1 MADTTYIITAT
12 YPDGR
17 PYRDALGKHATVG
30 GGVAAYGEKDR
41 DQRMAAIRAAGLV
54 PHARK
59 A

>member
-1 MADTTYIITAT
+1 MPTQTYVITAT

-17 PYRDALGKHATVG
+17 PYRDALGKHATVT

-41 DQRMAAIRAAGLV
+41 DQRVAAIRALGLT
-54 PHARK
+54 PHVRK